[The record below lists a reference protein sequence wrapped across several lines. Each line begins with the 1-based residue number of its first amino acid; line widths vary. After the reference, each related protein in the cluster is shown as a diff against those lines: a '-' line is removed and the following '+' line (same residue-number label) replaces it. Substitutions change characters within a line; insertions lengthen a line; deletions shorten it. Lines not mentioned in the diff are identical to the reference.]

1 MEAALIRLRRDPS
14 PPPRGFGQHKVADVL
29 RLGARLYTAGLTG
42 LAEIF
47 WSAYY

>member
-14 PPPRGFGQHKVADVL
+14 PPPRALDSIKLQTSSGW
-29 RLGARLYTAGLTG
+29 GARLYTAGLTG